1 MLWLLRKKPT
11 QTRMNSL
18 MNQERTFTAADQP
31 PQSPPCLATNDALA
45 LSSIKAKP
53 VWLDF
58 DGGRLSSDA
67 GLLLLKQVDQQIGLT
82 QALSKVLSDPRD
94 PRYTKHSTQDLL
106 RQRIFQIAAGYED
119 ANDSDALR
127 TDPILKMA
135 LGRLPETGAPLA
147 SQPTMS
153 RFENRP
159 SHGDLYRMAEVF
171 VEQFIISYSEAPAV
185 IVLDFDD
192 TEDRVH
198 GTQERALF
206 NRYYDEYCFLP
217 LHVYEG
223 LSGRLI
229 TTILKPKVLRGAQ
242 ALALLRRLVERLRRA
257 WSKTLILFRGDSHF
271 AYPAVM
277 DYLEKA
283 SNMGY
288 VTGLQTNAV
297 LKRLAAD
304 VVEEARR
311 LYRYRKAMVPEQA
324 VKVTRFHSVRYR
336 AGTWSRYRRVV
347 IKVEV
352 TEQGIN
358 TRFVVTDLEQARA
371 SVLYRDIYCDRGTAE
386 GYIKDHKLYLKSD
399 RTSCHRFAANQ
410 FRLLLHSAAYVLLET
425 LRREV
430 LPGTAWARAT
440 MATLRERLLKIG
452 ARVRQLTRRIE
463 VALPSSCPVEP
474 VLRQSLLRLAGLPP
488 G

>member
-1 MLWLLRKKPT
+1 
-11 QTRMNSL
+11 MNSL
-18 MNQERTFTAADQP
+18 PIQERTYTAADQP
-31 PQSPPCLATNDALA
+31 PQTPPTPPKNTPLG
-45 LSSIKAKP
+45 LSAVEAKP

-58 DGGRLSSDA
+58 DGGQLSSDA
-67 GLLLLKQVDQQIGLT
+67 GLLLLKEVDQQIGLI
-82 QALSKVLSDPRD
+82 QALAAVLPDPRD
-94 PRYTKHSTQDLL
+94 ARYVQHTTEALL

-119 ANDSDALR
+119 ANDSDSLR
-127 TDPILKMA
+127 HDPIVKMVV
-135 LGRLPETGAPLA
+135 GHLPQTGAPLA
-147 SQPTMS
+147 SQPTIS

-159 SHGDLYRMAEVF
+159 SRGDLYRMAEVF
-171 VEQFIISYSEAPAV
+171 LAQFIRSYAEQPEV
-185 IVLDFDD
+185 VVLDFDD

-198 GTQERALF
+198 GKQERALF
-206 NRYYDEYCFLP
+206 NGYYDEYCFLP

-229 TTILKPKVLRGAQ
+229 TTILKPKVLRGKQ

-257 WSKTLILFRGDSHF
+257 WPKTLILFRGDSHF

-277 DYLEKA
+277 DYIEQA
-283 SNMGY
+283 PDMGY
-288 VTGLQTNAV
+288 VTGLQTNSV

-311 LYRYRKAMVPEQA
+311 LYRYRQSLRPEHP
-324 VKVTRFHSVRYR
+324 VKVTRFHAVRYR

-352 TEQGIN
+352 SAQGVN

-371 SVLYRDIYCDRGTAE
+371 SVLYRQIYCDRGTAE

-399 RTSCHRFAANQ
+399 RTSCHRFEANQ

-430 LPGTAWARAT
+430 LPGTAWSRAT
-440 MATLRERLLKIG
+440 MATLRLKLLKIG
-452 ARVRQLTRRIE
+452 ARVRQLKTRIE
-463 VALPSSCPVEP
+463 VALPSSCPAAP
-474 VLRQSLLRLAGLPP
+474 VLRQSLLRLGGLRP